1 MLSPGGNTRKFKV
14 AFGLVLLV
22 AVGLSLFYSIKR
34 SPAAA
39 DAGDCVRFTVVERG
53 TAVNAADCADPDAV
67 FKVAKRLDS
76 IQDDCGSSS
85 DYAEYEWSAGGD
97 GYSLCLMLNGRVG
110 DCFAGLDLID
120 LARRVPCGQADF
132 EVLQV
137 LDGATDMSLCPP
149 FGGVVDGYLYTEPP
163 TVICGKRS

>member
-1 MLSPGGNTRKFKV
+1 MAPGGNGKTAKV
-14 AFGLVLLV
+14 AVGLVLLV
-22 AVGLSLFYSIKR
+22 AVGLSVFFSVKR

-39 DAGDCVRFTVVERG
+39 DAGDCVSFTVVERG
-53 TAVNAADCADPDAV
+53 TAVNAVDCADPAAV

-76 IQDDCGSSS
+76 IQDDCGSAS

-97 GYSLCLMLNGRVG
+97 GYSLCLMVNGRVG
-110 DCFAGLDLID
+110 DCFAALDLID
-120 LARRVPCGQADF
+120 IARRVPCDQADF

-149 FGGVVDGYLYTEPP
+149 FGGVVDGFLYTEPP
-163 TVICGKRS
+163 TVICGKRN